1 MSHMRPRAICGT
13 TRAVRRFASAPFLL
27 LALCASILGQQAK
40 MTSEQPA
47 PASSSP
53 PTSRTVTLA
62 VTVTD
67 EKGRYI
73 SGLDKELFTIS
84 DGGATREITSFSS
97 AGEPASV
104 GVLFD
109 ISNSILSR
117 KNLIE
122 AMRRAFVRFAQ
133 HSSPQN
139 EYFLRAFNKK
149 DLELTDWTRDAG
161 ALNEGLSKI
170 SADAVPTKGSGGT
183 ALYDACAASM
193 KNLAGGSQRKRVLLV
208 FTDGLPD
215 NASRAVEF
223 KNLKR
228 MVRDSGA
235 LIYFVAVVEP
245 GLPASLSYQATS
257 ELDELA
263 ANSGGRAFFPETV
276 VELNEIVDR
285 MAVELSQQYM
295 ISFVP
300 ADVAKKGEL
309 NKLKVKVKP
318 PPNFKNSIYVRYRE
332 GYFTPE

>member
-1 MSHMRPRAICGT
+1 MTRVNSPVTSRVVRT
-13 TRAVRRFASAPFLL
+13 TSRLSLSAFML
-27 LALCASILGQQAK
+27 LALCGSLLAQQAK
-40 MTSEQPA
+40 KAGEQAA
-47 PASSSP
+47 PVSSSP
-53 PTSRTVTLA
+53 STSRAVTLA

-73 SGLDKELFTIS
+73 SGLEKELFTIS
-84 DGGATREITSFSS
+84 DGGAPREMTSFSS
-97 AGEPASV
+97 VGEPASV

-117 KNLIE
+117 TNLIE

-139 EYFLRAFNKK
+139 EYFLRAFNKQE
-149 DLELTDWTRDAG
+149 LELTGWTRDAG
-161 ALNEGLSKI
+161 TLNEGLGKI
-170 SADAVPTKGSGGT
+170 SVSTVPTKGSGGT
-183 ALYDACAASM
+183 ALYDACAASL
-193 KNLAGGSQRKRVLLV
+193 KNLTSGSQRKRVLLV

-223 KNLKR
+223 KHLKR

-235 LIYFVAVVEP
+235 LIYFVAMVEP
-245 GLPASLSYQATS
+245 GVSAPLSYQATS
-257 ELDELA
+257 ELSDLA

-276 VELNEIVDR
+276 AELNEIVDR
-285 MAVELSQQYM
+285 IAIELSQQYM
-295 ISFVP
+295 ITFVP

-309 NKLKVKVKP
+309 NKLKVKVKS